1 MGLISN
7 EKVVTEEDV
16 AQLIVS
22 VLNLEIT
29 PQDIQP
35 EEALFVDGL
44 GLDSID
50 ALELAFEI
58 NQRYGIEIK
67 ADDEDTRAIF
77 GSLRSLTEYINRNL
91 RSAA

>member
-7 EKVVTEEDV
+7 EKMITEAQV
-16 AQLIVS
+16 AEMIVS
-22 VLNLEIT
+22 VLNLEIA
-29 PQDIQP
+29 PQDIKSD
-35 EEALFVDGL
+35 EALFVDGL

-58 NQRYGIEIK
+58 AQRFGIEIK

-77 GSLRSLTEYINRNL
+77 GSLRALTDYINRNL
-91 RSAA
+91 RSNP

>member
-7 EKVVTEEDV
+7 EKVVTEADI

-22 VLNLEIT
+22 VLNLEIA
-29 PQDIQP
+29 PEDIQP

-58 NQRYGIEIK
+58 NQRYEIEIK

-91 RSAA
+91 RSAP